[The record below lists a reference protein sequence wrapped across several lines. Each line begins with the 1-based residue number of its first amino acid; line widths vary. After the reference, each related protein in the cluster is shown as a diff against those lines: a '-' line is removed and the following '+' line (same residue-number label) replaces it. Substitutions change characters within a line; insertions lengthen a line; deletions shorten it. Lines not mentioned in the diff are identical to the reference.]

1 MHKVNLFICM
11 EKVSVSNGCR
21 MLIAAAQRGKCPHP
35 VQCGENADISEKRE
49 NTSRIPQRYCAGYF
63 FVHKETGRQGI
74 TLRAILTTEAASIA
88 R

>member
-35 VQCGENADISEKRE
+35 VQCGENADISFLRKE
-49 NTSRIPQRYCAGYF
+49 RIPHAYRKGTARGIF
-63 FVHKETGRQGI
+63 FVHKET
-74 TLRAILTTEAASIA
+74 
-88 R
+88 